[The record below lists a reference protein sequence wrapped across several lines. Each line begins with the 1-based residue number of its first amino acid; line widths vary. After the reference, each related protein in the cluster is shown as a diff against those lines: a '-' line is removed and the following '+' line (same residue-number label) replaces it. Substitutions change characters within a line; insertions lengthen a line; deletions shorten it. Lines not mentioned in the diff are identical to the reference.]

1 MIFRRI
7 IIAIK
12 KVNADNQPVKILSNF
27 LGFGL
32 IGFSIYILISLISY
46 NAADSAYFYQTNDPN
61 VLNLGGPAGAVISD
75 VLLSTIGLGSYLL
88 LLFISLWSLES
99 LAPKIFN
106 LSSPKFLFRVIG
118 GLLSLICFT
127 ALCEFYIAG
136 QSFPQGSSGGFL
148 GKSIFSNLVL
158 IFGLI
163 GSLLFLLIFLIPS
176 VTLGLNISWSL
187 LFTYAGKLILKM
199 SSLTRSLL
207 ENVFKFL
214 EKLISSSFAGIKN
227 LIGNIKDIQKN
238 KQIESSKSKP
248 VKAPTKKSPEIKAV
262 PKTQSVINLKSDKSE
277 DKVDLSE
284 SDMGKDEEPVTKMP
298 STELL
303 DRALDDGDSLSK
315 EDLESLSELLEIK
328 LDEFG
333 IEAEVVSVLPGPVV
347 TRFEIQPAPGTKA
360 NKITNIAQDIARS
373 LAVSSVRVV
382 EVIEGKSVVGIEIP
396 NTNRKMVRL
405 KEILASAAFEN
416 SKSHLSLALGKDIAG
431 KAVVVNLEKMP
442 HLLVAGTTGSG
453 KSVGINAMLLSLLFK
468 SDPEDV
474 RLILIDPKMLE
485 LSVYDGIPHLLTPV
499 ITDMSD
505 AANGLRW
512 CVAEMDRRYKLM
524 SAMGVRNLASFNST
538 IKDASEKGS
547 IFSNLVL
554 IFGLIGSLLFLLI
567 FLIPSVTLGLNISWS
582 LLFTYAGKLILKM
595 SSLTRSLLENV
606 FKFLEKLISSSFAG
620 IKNLIGNIK
629 DIQKNKQ
636 IESSKSKPVKAPT
649 KKSPEIKAVPKTQS
663 VINLKSD
670 KSEDKVDLSESDM
683 GKDEEPV
690 TKMPSTELLDRALD
704 DGDSLSKEDL
714 ESLSELLE
722 IKLDE
727 FGIEAEVVSVLPG
740 PVVTRFEIQ
749 PAPGT
754 KANKITNIAQ
764 DIARSLAVSSVRV
777 VEVIEGKSVVGI
789 EIPNT
794 NRKMVRLKEIL
805 ASAAFENSKSHL
817 SLALGKDI
825 AGKAVVVNLEK
836 MPHLLVAGTT
846 GSGKSVGINAMLL
859 SLLFKSDPEDVRLIL
874 IDPKMLELSVYD
886 GIPHLLTPVITDM
899 SDAANGLRW
908 CVAEM
913 DRRYKLMSAMGVRNL
928 ASFNSTIK
936 DASEKGESIQNPL
949 KEDVEDYLEE
959 LPSIVVVVDEF
970 ADMMMLV
977 GKKVEHLI
985 ARIAQKARA
994 AGIHLILATQR
1005 PSVDVITG
1013 LIKAN
1018 IPTRISFQVSTKIDS
1033 RTVLDQGGAE
1043 QLLGYGDM
1051 LYLPAGQGVPARVH
1065 GAFVGDDEV
1074 HRVVDDWKKRGT
1086 PDFIDEITS
1095 DLQDTGPIPGWSN
1108 ASGSSGEEDDE
1119 LYDEAV
1125 NFVIESRRASI
1136 SAVQRKLRI
1145 GYNRAARIIESMEA
1159 AGLVSEMSSN
1169 GSREVLVPKRN

>member
-12 KVNADNQPVKILSNF
+12 KVNTDNQPVKILSNF

-61 VLNLGGPAGAVISD
+61 VMNLGGPLGAVVSD
-75 VLLSTIGLGSYLL
+75 ILLSTIGLGSYLL

-106 LSSPKFLFRVIG
+106 LSSPKFLFRFVG
-118 GLLSLICFT
+118 GLLSLICFI

-136 QSFPQGSSGGFL
+136 QSFPQGSSGGFI
-148 GKSIFSNLVL
+148 GKFIFSNLVL
-158 IFGLI
+158 VFGLI
-163 GSLLFLLIFLIPS
+163 GTLLFLIIFLIPS
-176 VTLGLNISWSL
+176 VTLGLNISWPL
-187 LFTYAGKLILKM
+187 LFTYVGKLILKIF
-199 SSLTRSLL
+199 SLVKLML
-207 ENVFKFL
+207 ESVFKFL
-214 EKLISSSFAGIKN
+214 EKLFLSAFETLGSLIEKIKN
-227 LIGNIKDIQKN
+227 IQNQK
-238 KQIESSKSKP
+238 KTELPLPKAKP
-248 VKAPTKKSPEIKAV
+248 TIAAPRKSPEVKAV
-262 PKTQSVINLKSDKSE
+262 PKTQSVINLKNDKPE
-277 DKVDLSE
+277 EKVDLSK
-284 SDMGKDEEPVTKMP
+284 SDMGEEKEPVTKMP

-303 DRALDDGDSLSK
+303 DRALDDGESLSK

-405 KEILASAAFEN
+405 KEILASSAFEN

-524 SAMGVRNLASFNST
+524 SAMGVRNLASFNSA
-538 IKDASEKGS
+538 IKEASE
-547 IFSNLVL
+547 
-554 IFGLIGSLLFLLI
+554 
-567 FLIPSVTLGLNISWS
+567 
-582 LLFTYAGKLILKM
+582 
-595 SSLTRSLLENV
+595 R
-606 FKFLEKLISSSFAG
+606 
-620 IKNLIGNIK
+620 
-629 DIQKNKQ
+629 
-636 IESSKSKPVKAPT
+636 
-649 KKSPEIKAVPKTQS
+649 
-663 VINLKSD
+663 
-670 KSEDKVDLSESDM
+670 
-683 GKDEEPV
+683 
-690 TKMPSTELLDRALD
+690 
-704 DGDSLSKEDL
+704 
-714 ESLSELLE
+714 
-722 IKLDE
+722 
-727 FGIEAEVVSVLPG
+727 
-740 PVVTRFEIQ
+740 
-749 PAPGT
+749 
-754 KANKITNIAQ
+754 
-764 DIARSLAVSSVRV
+764 
-777 VEVIEGKSVVGI
+777 
-789 EIPNT
+789 
-794 NRKMVRLKEIL
+794 
-805 ASAAFENSKSHL
+805 
-817 SLALGKDI
+817 
-825 AGKAVVVNLEK
+825 
-836 MPHLLVAGTT
+836 
-846 GSGKSVGINAMLL
+846 
-859 SLLFKSDPEDVRLIL
+859 
-874 IDPKMLELSVYD
+874 
-886 GIPHLLTPVITDM
+886 
-899 SDAANGLRW
+899 
-908 CVAEM
+908 
-913 DRRYKLMSAMGVRNL
+913 
-928 ASFNSTIK
+928 
-936 DASEKGESIQNPL
+936 GESIQNPL
-949 KEDVEDYLEE
+949 KEDEEDFLEE

-1086 PDFIDEITS
+1086 PDFVDEITS

-1145 GYNRAARIIESMEA
+1145 GYNRAARLIESMEA

>member
-1 MIFRRI
+1 M
-7 IIAIK
+7 
-12 KVNADNQPVKILSNF
+12 
-27 LGFGL
+27 
-32 IGFSIYILISLISY
+32 
-46 NAADSAYFYQTNDPN
+46 
-61 VLNLGGPAGAVISD
+61 ISD
-75 VLLSTIGLGSYLL
+75 ILLSSIGIGSYLL
-88 LLFISLWSLES
+88 LIFISLWSLES
-99 LAPKIFN
+99 LAPKVFK
-106 LSSPKFLFRVIG
+106 LSSPRFLFRILG
-118 GLLSLICFT
+118 GLLSLVCFT

-136 QSFPQGSSGGFL
+136 QSFPQGSSGGFI
-148 GKSIFSNLVL
+148 GKFIFSNLVL

-163 GSLLFLLIFLIPS
+163 GSLLFLIIFLIPS
-176 VTLGLNISWSL
+176 ITLGLNIAWSL
-187 LFTYAGKLILKM
+187 LFSYLGKFILQSLSLIK
-199 SSLTRSLL
+199 TIF
-207 ENVFKFL
+207 ENVFSVL
-214 EKLISSSFAGIKN
+214 EKLFSAFLKGLKNIIKN
-227 LIGNIKDIQKN
+227 ISNLTDKKNTNITN
-238 KQIESSKSKP
+238 KKLPKTPI
-248 VKAPTKKSPEIKAV
+248 KKSLETKSV
-262 PKTQSVINLKSDKSE
+262 PKTQSVINLKSDKPSE
-277 DKVDLSE
+277 ENKLSDTNKIEDDK
-284 SDMGKDEEPVTKMP
+284 PITKMP

-303 DRALDDGDSLSK
+303 DRALDDGESLSK

-405 KEILASAAFEN
+405 KEILASSAFEN

-524 SAMGVRNLASFNST
+524 SAMGVRNLASFNSA
-538 IKDASEKGS
+538 IKEAS
-547 IFSNLVL
+547 
-554 IFGLIGSLLFLLI
+554 
-567 FLIPSVTLGLNISWS
+567 
-582 LLFTYAGKLILKM
+582 
-595 SSLTRSLLENV
+595 
-606 FKFLEKLISSSFAG
+606 
-620 IKNLIGNIK
+620 
-629 DIQKNKQ
+629 D
-636 IESSKSKPVKAPT
+636 
-649 KKSPEIKAVPKTQS
+649 
-663 VINLKSD
+663 
-670 KSEDKVDLSESDM
+670 
-683 GKDEEPV
+683 
-690 TKMPSTELLDRALD
+690 
-704 DGDSLSKEDL
+704 
-714 ESLSELLE
+714 
-722 IKLDE
+722 
-727 FGIEAEVVSVLPG
+727 
-740 PVVTRFEIQ
+740 
-749 PAPGT
+749 
-754 KANKITNIAQ
+754 
-764 DIARSLAVSSVRV
+764 
-777 VEVIEGKSVVGI
+777 
-789 EIPNT
+789 
-794 NRKMVRLKEIL
+794 
-805 ASAAFENSKSHL
+805 
-817 SLALGKDI
+817 
-825 AGKAVVVNLEK
+825 
-836 MPHLLVAGTT
+836 
-846 GSGKSVGINAMLL
+846 
-859 SLLFKSDPEDVRLIL
+859 
-874 IDPKMLELSVYD
+874 
-886 GIPHLLTPVITDM
+886 
-899 SDAANGLRW
+899 
-908 CVAEM
+908 
-913 DRRYKLMSAMGVRNL
+913 
-928 ASFNSTIK
+928 
-936 DASEKGESIQNPL
+936 KGESIQNPL
-949 KEDVEDYLEE
+949 KENEEEFLEE

-1074 HRVVDDWKKRGT
+1074 HRVVDDWKKRGK
-1086 PDFIDEITS
+1086 PDYVDEITS

-1108 ASGSSGEEDDE
+1108 ASGSGEEDDE

-1145 GYNRAARIIESMEA
+1145 GYNRAARLIESMEA

>member
-1 MIFRRI
+1 LIFRRI

-12 KVNADNQPVKILSNF
+12 KVNTDNQPVKILSNF

-61 VLNLGGPAGAVISD
+61 VMNLGGPLGAVVSD
-75 VLLSTIGLGSYLL
+75 ILLSTIGLGSYLL

-106 LSSPKFLFRVIG
+106 LTSPKFLFRIIG

-136 QSFPQGSSGGFL
+136 QSFPQGSSGGFI
-148 GKSIFSNLVL
+148 GKFIFSNLVL

-163 GSLLFLLIFLIPS
+163 GSLLFLIIFLIPS
-176 VTLGLNISWSL
+176 ATLGLNISWPL
-187 LFTYAGKLILKM
+187 LFTYAGRLLLKI
-199 SSLTRSLL
+199 SSLARLVL
-207 ENVFKFL
+207 ENIFKFL
-214 EKLISSSFAGIKN
+214 EKLFTTIFQGLKN
-227 LIGNIKDIQKN
+227 LIENIKDIQRN
-238 KQIESSKSKP
+238 KQIEPSKTKP
-248 VKAPTKKSPEIKAV
+248 LISASKKSPEIKAV
-262 PKTQSVINLKSDKSE
+262 PKTQSVINLKNDKPE
-277 DKVDLSE
+277 DKVDLSK
-284 SDMGKDEEPVTKMP
+284 SDMAEDKEPVTKMP

-303 DRALDDGDSLSK
+303 DRALDDGESLSK

-405 KEILASAAFEN
+405 KEILASSAFED

-524 SAMGVRNLASFNST
+524 SAMGVRNLSSFN
-538 IKDASEKGS
+538 
-547 IFSNLVL
+547 
-554 IFGLIGSLLFLLI
+554 
-567 FLIPSVTLGLNISWS
+567 
-582 LLFTYAGKLILKM
+582 
-595 SSLTRSLLENV
+595 
-606 FKFLEKLISSSFAG
+606 
-620 IKNLIGNIK
+620 
-629 DIQKNKQ
+629 
-636 IESSKSKPVKAPT
+636 
-649 KKSPEIKAVPKTQS
+649 
-663 VINLKSD
+663 
-670 KSEDKVDLSESDM
+670 
-683 GKDEEPV
+683 
-690 TKMPSTELLDRALD
+690 TE
-704 DGDSLSKEDL
+704 
-714 ESLSELLE
+714 
-722 IKLDE
+722 
-727 FGIEAEVVSVLPG
+727 
-740 PVVTRFEIQ
+740 
-749 PAPGT
+749 
-754 KANKITNIAQ
+754 
-764 DIARSLAVSSVRV
+764 
-777 VEVIEGKSVVGI
+777 
-789 EIPNT
+789 
-794 NRKMVRLKEIL
+794 
-805 ASAAFENSKSHL
+805 AA
-817 SLALGKDI
+817 
-825 AGKAVVVNLEK
+825 
-836 MPHLLVAGTT
+836 
-846 GSGKSVGINAMLL
+846 
-859 SLLFKSDPEDVRLIL
+859 
-874 IDPKMLELSVYD
+874 
-886 GIPHLLTPVITDM
+886 
-899 SDAANGLRW
+899 
-908 CVAEM
+908 
-913 DRRYKLMSAMGVRNL
+913 
-928 ASFNSTIK
+928 
-936 DASEKGESIQNPL
+936 EKGESIQNPL
-949 KEDVEDYLEE
+949 KEDEEDFLEE

-1086 PDFIDEITS
+1086 PDFVDEITS

-1108 ASGSSGEEDDE
+1108 SSGASGEEDDE

-1145 GYNRAARIIESMEA
+1145 GYNRAARLIESMEA

>member
-12 KVNADNQPVKILSNF
+12 KVNTDNQPVKILSNF

-61 VLNLGGPAGAVISD
+61 VMNLGGPLGAVISD
-75 VLLSTIGLGSYLL
+75 ILLSTIGLGSYLL
-88 LLFISLWSLES
+88 LAFISLWSLES

-106 LSSPKFLFRVIG
+106 LSSPKFLFRIIG

-136 QSFPQGSSGGFL
+136 QSFPQGSSGGFI
-148 GKSIFSNLVL
+148 GKFIFSNLVL

-176 VTLGLNISWSL
+176 ATLGLNISWPL
-187 LFTYAGKLILKM
+187 LFTYAGKLILKI
-199 SSLTRSLL
+199 SLLVRLLL
-207 ENVFKFL
+207 ENIFKFL
-214 EKLISSSFAGIKN
+214 EKLISAIFQGLKT
-227 LIGNIKDIQKN
+227 LIENIKDIQKN
-238 KQIESSKSKP
+238 KQIESSKTKP
-248 VKAPTKKSPEIKAV
+248 LKAATKKPPEIKAV
-262 PKTQSVINLKSDKSE
+262 PKTQSVINLKNDKPE
-277 DKVDLSE
+277 DKVDLSK
-284 SDMGKDEEPVTKMP
+284 SDMGEDKEPVTKMP

-303 DRALDDGDSLSK
+303 DRALDDGESLSK

-405 KEILASAAFEN
+405 KEILASSAFED

-524 SAMGVRNLASFNST
+524 SAMGVRNLASFNSA
-538 IKDASEKGS
+538 IKEASE
-547 IFSNLVL
+547 N
-554 IFGLIGSLLFLLI
+554 
-567 FLIPSVTLGLNISWS
+567 
-582 LLFTYAGKLILKM
+582 
-595 SSLTRSLLENV
+595 
-606 FKFLEKLISSSFAG
+606 
-620 IKNLIGNIK
+620 
-629 DIQKNKQ
+629 
-636 IESSKSKPVKAPT
+636 
-649 KKSPEIKAVPKTQS
+649 
-663 VINLKSD
+663 
-670 KSEDKVDLSESDM
+670 
-683 GKDEEPV
+683 
-690 TKMPSTELLDRALD
+690 
-704 DGDSLSKEDL
+704 
-714 ESLSELLE
+714 
-722 IKLDE
+722 
-727 FGIEAEVVSVLPG
+727 
-740 PVVTRFEIQ
+740 
-749 PAPGT
+749 
-754 KANKITNIAQ
+754 
-764 DIARSLAVSSVRV
+764 
-777 VEVIEGKSVVGI
+777 
-789 EIPNT
+789 
-794 NRKMVRLKEIL
+794 
-805 ASAAFENSKSHL
+805 
-817 SLALGKDI
+817 
-825 AGKAVVVNLEK
+825 
-836 MPHLLVAGTT
+836 
-846 GSGKSVGINAMLL
+846 
-859 SLLFKSDPEDVRLIL
+859 
-874 IDPKMLELSVYD
+874 
-886 GIPHLLTPVITDM
+886 
-899 SDAANGLRW
+899 
-908 CVAEM
+908 
-913 DRRYKLMSAMGVRNL
+913 
-928 ASFNSTIK
+928 
-936 DASEKGESIQNPL
+936 GESIQNPL
-949 KEDVEDYLEE
+949 KEDEEDFLKE

-1086 PDFIDEITS
+1086 PDFVDEITS

-1145 GYNRAARIIESMEA
+1145 GYNRAARLIESMEA

>member
-1 MIFRRI
+1 
-7 IIAIK
+7 
-12 KVNADNQPVKILSNF
+12 
-27 LGFGL
+27 
-32 IGFSIYILISLISY
+32 
-46 NAADSAYFYQTNDPN
+46 
-61 VLNLGGPAGAVISD
+61 VISD
-75 VLLSTIGLGSYLL
+75 ILLSSIGLGSYLL
-88 LLFISLWSLES
+88 LIFISLWSLES
-99 LAPKIFN
+99 LAPKVFK
-106 LSSPKFLFRVIG
+106 LSSPRFLFRILG
-118 GLLSLICFT
+118 GLLSLVCFT

-136 QSFPQGSSGGFL
+136 QSFPQGSSGGFI
-148 GKSIFSNLVL
+148 GKFIFSNLVL

-163 GSLLFLLIFLIPS
+163 GSLLFLIIFLIPS
-176 VTLGLNISWSL
+176 ITLGLNISWSL
-187 LFTYAGKLILKM
+187 LFSYLGKFILQSLSLIK
-199 SSLTRSLL
+199 TIF
-207 ENVFKFL
+207 ENVFSVL
-214 EKLISSSFAGIKN
+214 EKLFSAFLKGLKNIIKN
-227 LIGNIKDIQKN
+227 ISNLTNKKNTNITN
-238 KQIESSKSKP
+238 KKLPKTPI
-248 VKAPTKKSPEIKAV
+248 KKSLETKTV
-262 PKTQSVINLKSDKSE
+262 PKTQSVINLKSDKPSE
-277 DKVDLSE
+277 ENKLSDTNKTEDDK
-284 SDMGKDEEPVTKMP
+284 PITKMP

-303 DRALDDGDSLSK
+303 DRALDDGESLSK

-405 KEILASAAFEN
+405 KEILASSAFEN

-524 SAMGVRNLASFNST
+524 SAMGVRNLASFNSA
-538 IKDASEKGS
+538 IKEAS
-547 IFSNLVL
+547 
-554 IFGLIGSLLFLLI
+554 
-567 FLIPSVTLGLNISWS
+567 
-582 LLFTYAGKLILKM
+582 
-595 SSLTRSLLENV
+595 
-606 FKFLEKLISSSFAG
+606 
-620 IKNLIGNIK
+620 
-629 DIQKNKQ
+629 D
-636 IESSKSKPVKAPT
+636 
-649 KKSPEIKAVPKTQS
+649 
-663 VINLKSD
+663 
-670 KSEDKVDLSESDM
+670 
-683 GKDEEPV
+683 
-690 TKMPSTELLDRALD
+690 
-704 DGDSLSKEDL
+704 
-714 ESLSELLE
+714 
-722 IKLDE
+722 
-727 FGIEAEVVSVLPG
+727 
-740 PVVTRFEIQ
+740 
-749 PAPGT
+749 
-754 KANKITNIAQ
+754 
-764 DIARSLAVSSVRV
+764 
-777 VEVIEGKSVVGI
+777 
-789 EIPNT
+789 
-794 NRKMVRLKEIL
+794 
-805 ASAAFENSKSHL
+805 
-817 SLALGKDI
+817 
-825 AGKAVVVNLEK
+825 
-836 MPHLLVAGTT
+836 
-846 GSGKSVGINAMLL
+846 
-859 SLLFKSDPEDVRLIL
+859 
-874 IDPKMLELSVYD
+874 
-886 GIPHLLTPVITDM
+886 
-899 SDAANGLRW
+899 
-908 CVAEM
+908 
-913 DRRYKLMSAMGVRNL
+913 
-928 ASFNSTIK
+928 
-936 DASEKGESIQNPL
+936 KGESIQNPL
-949 KEDVEDYLEE
+949 KENEEEFLEE

-1074 HRVVDDWKKRGT
+1074 HRVVDDWKKRGK
-1086 PDFIDEITS
+1086 PDYVDEITS

-1108 ASGSSGEEDDE
+1108 ASGSGEEDDE

-1145 GYNRAARIIESMEA
+1145 GYNRAARLIESMEA

>member
-1 MIFRRI
+1 M
-7 IIAIK
+7 
-12 KVNADNQPVKILSNF
+12 
-27 LGFGL
+27 
-32 IGFSIYILISLISY
+32 
-46 NAADSAYFYQTNDPN
+46 
-61 VLNLGGPAGAVISD
+61 ISD
-75 VLLSTIGLGSYLL
+75 ILLSSIGLGSYLL
-88 LLFISLWSLES
+88 LIFISLWSLES
-99 LAPKIFN
+99 LAPKVFK
-106 LSSPKFLFRVIG
+106 LSSPRFLFRILG
-118 GLLSLICFT
+118 GLLSLVCFT
-127 ALCEFYIAG
+127 ALSEFYIAG
-136 QSFPQGSSGGFL
+136 QSFPQGSSGGFI
-148 GKSIFSNLVL
+148 GKFIFSNLVL

-163 GSLLFLLIFLIPS
+163 GSLLFLIIFLIPS
-176 VTLGLNISWSL
+176 ITLGLNISWSL
-187 LFTYAGKLILKM
+187 LFSYLGKFILQSLSLIK
-199 SSLTRSLL
+199 TIF
-207 ENVFKFL
+207 ENVFSVL
-214 EKLISSSFAGIKN
+214 EKLFSAFLKGLKNIIKN
-227 LIGNIKDIQKN
+227 ISNLTDKKNINITN
-238 KQIESSKSKP
+238 KKLPKTPI
-248 VKAPTKKSPEIKAV
+248 KKSLETKTV
-262 PKTQSVINLKSDKSE
+262 PKTQSVINLKSDKPSE
-277 DKVDLSE
+277 ENKLSDTDITEDDK
-284 SDMGKDEEPVTKMP
+284 PITKMP

-303 DRALDDGDSLSK
+303 DRALDDGESLSK

-405 KEILASAAFEN
+405 KEILASSAFEN

-524 SAMGVRNLASFNST
+524 SAMGVRNLASFNSA
-538 IKDASEKGS
+538 IKEAS
-547 IFSNLVL
+547 
-554 IFGLIGSLLFLLI
+554 
-567 FLIPSVTLGLNISWS
+567 
-582 LLFTYAGKLILKM
+582 
-595 SSLTRSLLENV
+595 
-606 FKFLEKLISSSFAG
+606 
-620 IKNLIGNIK
+620 
-629 DIQKNKQ
+629 D
-636 IESSKSKPVKAPT
+636 
-649 KKSPEIKAVPKTQS
+649 
-663 VINLKSD
+663 
-670 KSEDKVDLSESDM
+670 
-683 GKDEEPV
+683 
-690 TKMPSTELLDRALD
+690 
-704 DGDSLSKEDL
+704 
-714 ESLSELLE
+714 
-722 IKLDE
+722 
-727 FGIEAEVVSVLPG
+727 
-740 PVVTRFEIQ
+740 
-749 PAPGT
+749 
-754 KANKITNIAQ
+754 
-764 DIARSLAVSSVRV
+764 
-777 VEVIEGKSVVGI
+777 
-789 EIPNT
+789 
-794 NRKMVRLKEIL
+794 
-805 ASAAFENSKSHL
+805 
-817 SLALGKDI
+817 
-825 AGKAVVVNLEK
+825 
-836 MPHLLVAGTT
+836 
-846 GSGKSVGINAMLL
+846 
-859 SLLFKSDPEDVRLIL
+859 
-874 IDPKMLELSVYD
+874 
-886 GIPHLLTPVITDM
+886 
-899 SDAANGLRW
+899 
-908 CVAEM
+908 
-913 DRRYKLMSAMGVRNL
+913 
-928 ASFNSTIK
+928 
-936 DASEKGESIQNPL
+936 KGESIQNPL
-949 KEDVEDYLEE
+949 KENEEEFLEE

-1074 HRVVDDWKKRGT
+1074 HRVVDDWKKRGK
-1086 PDFIDEITS
+1086 PDYVDEITS

-1108 ASGSSGEEDDE
+1108 ASGSGEEDDE

-1145 GYNRAARIIESMEA
+1145 GYNRAARLIESMEA